1 MIGKQIWFNNAEAN
15 RNSIVLLSAGNKLG
29 YAKTD
34 RTIEN
39 GKALGACRANFHIPA
54 VSGNALMAR
63 SFVLNF
69 GLGETTGIQE
79 ATGAQVQEYKDGGW
93 YTLEGVRL
101 SCKPT
106 KRGIYIVNGKKI
118 IVK

>member
-1 MIGKQIWFNNAEAN
+1 MIGKQIWFNNADAN

-34 RTIEN
+34 RIIEN
-39 GKALGACRANFHIPA
+39 GKALGACRAYFHIPA

-79 ATGAQVQEYKDGGW
+79 ATGHRYKNIKMVDGI
-93 YTLEGVRL
+93 R
-101 SCKPT
+101 
-106 KRGIYIVNGKKI
+106 
-118 IVK
+118 

>member
-1 MIGKQIWFNNAEAN
+1 
-15 RNSIVLLSAGNKLG
+15 
-29 YAKTD
+29 
-34 RTIEN
+34 
-39 GKALGACRANFHIPA
+39 
-54 VSGNALMAR
+54 MAR

-93 YTLEGVRL
+93 YTLEDVRL